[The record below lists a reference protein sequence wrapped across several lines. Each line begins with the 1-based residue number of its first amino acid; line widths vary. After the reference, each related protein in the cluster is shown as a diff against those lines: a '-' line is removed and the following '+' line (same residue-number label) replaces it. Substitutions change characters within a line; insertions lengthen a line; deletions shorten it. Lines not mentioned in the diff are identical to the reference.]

1 LYNSESWTIKDQ
13 KRKLKTF
20 EMAVLRKICGITRRD
35 KRRNA
40 DMLKDWKELQLE
52 KDINE
57 VQYYRHAV

>member
-1 LYNSESWTIKDQ
+1 
-13 KRKLKTF
+13 
-20 EMAVLRKICGITRRD
+20 MAVLRKISGITRRD

-40 DMLKDWKELQLE
+40 DMLKDWKELQME